1 MKNYYIA
8 VTIEQDRNESIL
20 ADRAGAEYAPG
31 YYAYVVKIGQNENI
45 KSRLDCIGGLKS
57 ANLCPTKKA
66 AAELVRFWNRY
77 YTENGTALYS
87 GTSF

>member
-8 VTIEQDRNESIL
+8 VTVEQDRNENVFTGRT
-20 ADRAGAEYAPG
+20 DEEYAPG
-31 YYAYVVKIGQNENI
+31 YYAYVIRIGENENL
-45 KSRLDCIGGLKS
+45 KNSLDCIGGLKS

-66 AAELVRFWNRY
+66 AAELVRFWNRCY
-77 YTENGTALYS
+77 IENGTALYS